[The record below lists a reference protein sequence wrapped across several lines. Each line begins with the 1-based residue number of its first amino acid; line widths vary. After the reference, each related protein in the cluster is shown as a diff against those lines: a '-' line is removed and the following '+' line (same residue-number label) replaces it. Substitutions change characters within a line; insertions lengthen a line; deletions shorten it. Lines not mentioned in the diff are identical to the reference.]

1 MTRCS
6 QFYCRYGGRST
17 VSAITLAVM
26 EDLGFYLGNYT
37 AAGCMAWGHG
47 EGCEFVKYRCAKRG
61 GANST
66 AAADAEDCKGS
77 PAWLTKPDAQVEAHC
92 IGGIDPCANAAG
104 GGYDAATGTCSL
116 MCHTEGAN
124 ACVQVQPEGEVE
136 GSRVSKFLDRVQEV
150 SWQQWVWL
158 AVYIVGGA
166 SATAVHLRRPLLT
179 MRHRRAHLSPLSV
192 VRAGVLT
199 VILFKRICCPPGGR
213 RVVLA
218 SVSALLM
225 LTGLIVGV
233 IVIVAITGVD
243 VSAIAALQVTTGRH
257 RHLHSTTSPPPP
269 PPHLLHLPP
278 LQTAA
283 VELER
288 IIGADALRIV
298 AGIAFTLFGIG
309 FITELA
315 IFMKS
320 PITLAVVG
328 LLWALM
334 MALELA
340 VTGVTIYWIV
350 SLDSLANDQM
360 LTLQVTTGRHRHHH
374 HHSQQHRRRS
384 APHTASLRSTS
395 AGQVRRAARGARG
408 LAAPEPRRGRRVP
421 HVPGVLPRPQ
431 ARRHRCDVVGQRHR
445 LDGELSPAPA
455 LPPAARRRFRRAHR
469 PAAASL
475 VTPECARAFRHA
487 ARAAPFPPPPPLTP
501 RAPHPS
507 QAAPEAAS
515 GEAGSGSAI
524 TLSDDHTRTCLVAH
538 EGTTTDLLVG
548 SEDPSNPQFCEFIS
562 GVEKAEV
569 DLGLDTAICT
579 LLDAV
584 IEPNAAQCQVRRAA
598 QFRASRRKSAQFS
611 DAAAASST
619 LPGRLLP
626 EGDRGVL
633 HVRAGRRRIPA
644 LGVDGD
650 RLLARRDHHRRAHRH
665 LQHRAAAHEDHR

>member
-1 MTRCS
+1 
-6 QFYCRYGGRST
+6 
-17 VSAITLAVM
+17 M

-92 IGGIDPCANAAG
+92 IGGIDPCAVAAG

-158 AVYIVGGA
+158 AVYIVGG
-166 SATAVHLRRPLLT
+166 
-179 MRHRRAHLSPLSV
+179 
-192 VRAGVLT
+192 VLT

-257 RHLHSTTSPPPP
+257 CHLHSTSSTSTSTTSP
-269 PPHLLHLPP
+269 LHLPP

-360 LTLQVTTGRHRHHH
+360 LTLQVT
-374 HHSQQHRRRS
+374 
-384 APHTASLRSTS
+384 L
-395 AGQVRRAARGARG
+395 
-408 LAAPEPRRGRRVP
+408 
-421 HVPGVLPRPQ
+421 
-431 ARRHRCDVVGQRHR
+431 
-445 LDGELSPAPA
+445 
-455 LPPAARRRFRRAHR
+455 
-469 PAAASL
+469 
-475 VTPECARAFRHA
+475 
-487 ARAAPFPPPPPLTP
+487 
-501 RAPHPS
+501 
-507 QAAPEAAS
+507 
-515 GEAGSGSAI
+515 
-524 TLSDDHTRTCLVAH
+524 
-538 EGTTTDLLVG
+538 
-548 SEDPSNPQFCEFIS
+548 
-562 GVEKAEV
+562 
-569 DLGLDTAICT
+569 
-579 LLDAV
+579 
-584 IEPNAAQCQVRRAA
+584 
-598 QFRASRRKSAQFS
+598 
-611 DAAAASST
+611 
-619 LPGRLLP
+619 
-626 EGDRGVL
+626 
-633 HVRAGRRRIPA
+633 
-644 LGVDGD
+644 
-650 RLLARRDHHRRAHRH
+650 
-665 LQHRAAAHEDHR
+665 